1 MLITVASS
9 DTPGLWSP
17 VCHIAGNL
25 INLGFIITVANA
37 SLNNH
42 NFWHDHFLVIFE
54 RMQRSFCSRAL
65 FLYC

>member
-17 VCHIAGNL
+17 VCHIAGDL
-25 INLGFIITVANA
+25 INLGFIITVVNG

-42 NFWHDHFLVIFE
+42 NFWYDHVFSDF
-54 RMQRSFCSRAL
+54 
-65 FLYC
+65 